1 VTGCR
6 SHGDLIGP
14 YILGALDPAETEEMR
29 AHLAQC
35 DRCAAERRRL
45 ASLPDLL
52 DRAHAEDTIAALSP
66 QLEDAVL
73 DRFVK
78 ERAQGARPGRGWP
91 RFGIPGHG
99 WPRFAIPAAAA
110 LAVALAVV
118 LAIVLPGGG
127 EHAYARAELWNN
139 SGQLVGSARVAEAPG
154 GTHVQLRAHDLP
166 ISRGAV
172 YELWCVRTDG
182 RWINGGS
189 FRARADGSASAQ
201 LTAAVRPGEYHVV
214 VVTRR
219 SVGGKRGAEV
229 MRGKLAY

>member
-1 VTGCR
+1 MTGCR

-14 YILGALDPAETEEMR
+14 YVLGGLEPDEVEEMR
-29 AHLAQC
+29 EHFAEC

-45 ASLPDLL
+45 ASLPALL
-52 DRAHAEDTIAALSP
+52 DSAHAQDTVATPSP
-66 QLEDAVL
+66 ELEDAVL
-73 DRFVK
+73 DRFVR
-78 ERAQGARPGRGWP
+78 ERAQTARPP
-91 RFGIPGHG
+91 RR
-99 WPRFAIPAAAA
+99 WSRFAIPAATA

-118 LAIVLPGGG
+118 LALVLPGGG
-127 EHAYARAELWNN
+127 GGRAYARAELWST
-139 SGQLVGSARVAEAPG
+139 SGRVLGSARVAEVEG
-154 GTHVQLRAHDLP
+154 GTNVQLSAHHLP
-166 ISRGAV
+166 TTRGTV

-214 VVTRR
+214 VITRP

-229 MRGKLAY
+229 LRGKLAY

>member
-14 YILGALDPAETEEMR
+14 YVLGALEPAEMDEMTR
-29 AHLAQC
+29 HLAGC

-45 ASLPDLL
+45 GSLPALL
-52 DRAHAEDTIAALSP
+52 DSAQADDTIASLSP

-73 DRFVK
+73 DRFVR
-78 ERAQGARPGRGWP
+78 ERAQAARPRRRWG
-91 RFGIPGHG
+91 
-99 WPRFAIPAAAA
+99 RFAIPAAAA
-110 LAVALAVV
+110 LTVALVAV
-118 LAIVLPGGG
+118 LALVLPGGD
-127 EHAYARAELWNN
+127 EQRAYASAELWST
-139 SGQLVGSARVAEAPG
+139 SGRVLGNASVAEVPG

-166 ISRGAV
+166 VGHGTA

-189 FRARADGSASAQ
+189 FNAGADGSASAQ
-201 LTAAVRPGEYHVV
+201 LTVAVRPGEYHVV
-214 VVTRR
+214 VVTRP
-219 SVGGKRGAEV
+219 SAGEKHGPEV

>member
-14 YILGALDPAETEEMR
+14 YVLGALEPGEAEEMSQ
-29 AHLAQC
+29 HLAEC
-35 DRCAAERRRL
+35 DRCALERRRL
-45 ASLPDLL
+45 AGLPALL
-52 DRAHAEDTIAALSP
+52 DCAQAEDRIAVLSP

-73 DRFVK
+73 DQFVR
-78 ERAQGARPGRGWP
+78 ERARSARPP
-91 RFGIPGHG
+91 RR

-110 LAVALAVV
+110 ATVIAVV
-118 LAIVLPGGG
+118 LALLLPGGG
-127 EHAYARAELWNN
+127 ERAYARAELWST
-139 SGQLVGSARVAEAPG
+139 SGQVLGNASVAEVEG
-154 GTHVQLRAHDLP
+154 GTRVQLRAHHLP
-166 ISRGAV
+166 VRRGGAV

-189 FRARADGSASAQ
+189 FHARADGTAAAQ

-219 SVGGKRGAEV
+219 SVGDERGAEI
-229 MRGKLAY
+229 MRGKLTY

>member
-14 YILGALDPAETEEMR
+14 YVLGGLEPSEVEEMVK
-29 AHLAQC
+29 HLAEC
-35 DRCAAERRRL
+35 DRCAAELRRL
-45 ASLPDLL
+45 ASLPALL
-52 DRAHAEDTIAALSP
+52 DSAQADDTVAALSP

-73 DRFVK
+73 DRFVR
-78 ERAQGARPGRGWP
+78 ERAQAARPRRGWS
-91 RFGIPGHG
+91 
-99 WPRFAIPAAAA
+99 RFAIPAAAA
-110 LAVALAVV
+110 LTVILAVV
-118 LAIVLPGGG
+118 LALVLPGGG
-127 EHAYARAELWNN
+127 ERAYARAELWSS
-139 SGQLVGSARVAEAPG
+139 SGRELGSASVEEVAG
-154 GTHVQLRAHDLP
+154 GTNVQLRAHDLP
-166 ISRGAV
+166 VAKGAV

-189 FRARADGSASAQ
+189 FHARADGSASAQ

-229 MRGKLAY
+229 MRGKLTY

>member
-14 YILGALDPAETEEMR
+14 YILGGLEPVEIEEM
-29 AHLAQC
+29 AQHLSEC

-45 ASLPDLL
+45 ASLPAML
-52 DRAHAEDTIAALSP
+52 DSAQAHDTIATLSP

-73 DRFVK
+73 DRFVR
-78 ERAQGARPGRGWP
+78 ERAQESRPR
-91 RFGIPGHG
+91 RT
-99 WPRFAIPAAAA
+99 WPRFALPAAAA
-110 LAVALAVV
+110 LTVILAVV
-118 LAIVLPGGG
+118 LALVLPGGG
-127 EHAYARAELWNN
+127 DRAAYARAELWSM
-139 SGQLVGSARVAEAPG
+139 SGRVLGSASVSEVAG

-166 ISRGAV
+166 VKRGDV

-189 FRARADGSASAQ
+189 FHARADGTASAQ
-201 LTAAVRPGEYHVV
+201 LTAAVWPGEYHVV

-219 SVGGKRGAEV
+219 SDGGKRGAEV
-229 MRGKLAY
+229 MRGKLTY